1 MEELNNCS
9 REELITIV
17 LMMQGQLDTLNENI
31 ERLIEQVRI
40 ANSYR
45 FGKHTETLDSIDGQL
60 SFFDEAENCCNL
72 SVPEPA
78 AEEVLPS
85 RRNHKKKGQRE
96 TDLKDFPEE
105 ILPPYQVS
113 TEELDTF
120 YGAGNW
126 RRMKDETY
134 KRLRHEP
141 ESWTVEVHTVEV
153 YVGTGGDHQD
163 EFLRGKRPKDLLR
176 GSIVTP
182 SLLASILN
190 VKYVNSSAL
199 HRVEQEFQ
207 RNGVNIS
214 RQTMSNWIIRCA
226 EKYFAPFVDR
236 MKQELLSLPVT
247 QSDET
252 PTQVIGDSDRPNSKC
267 YMWVHR
273 SGEFYKERPVVIYE
287 YQKGRDHEKPLEF
300 YRNYKGVL
308 VTDSLEQYHLL
319 DKKLPGVTNAN
330 CWAHARRAFADAV
343 KAADKKDPL
352 SDETPTQVIGDSDR
366 PNSKCYMWVHRSGE
380 FYKERPVVIYE
391 YQKGRDH
398 EKPLE
403 FYRNYK
409 GVLVTD
415 SLEQYHLL
423 DKKLPG
429 VTNANCW
436 AHARRAFA
444 DAVKAADKKDP
455 LSVKNS
461 VAYQALQKIAEFYR
475 IDTELKELPATD
487 RLTQRQTRIKPL
499 VEDFFAWAKQ
509 QAAECTVPPKSR
521 TGQGL
526 NFVIHQENYLKVF
539 LTDGDIPIDNSAS
552 ERAIRTFCIG
562 KKNWMF
568 HNTAKG
574 AGASALVYSISETA
588 KLNNLRPYYYFR
600 HILTELPKYCDEKGN
615 IDPAKLDQLMPW
627 AEELPEEC
635 RKPRRS

>member
-1 MEELNNCS
+1 MADRHTLEELNNCS

-45 FGKHTETLDSIDGQL
+45 FGKHAETLDSIDGQL
-60 SFFDEAENCCNL
+60 SFFDEAESCCDL

-105 ILPPYQVS
+105 ILPPYHVS

-182 SLLASILN
+182 SLLAPILN

-287 YQKGRDHEKPLEF
+287 YQKGRDHEKPL
-300 YRNYKGVL
+300 
-308 VTDSLEQYHLL
+308 
-319 DKKLPGVTNAN
+319 
-330 CWAHARRAFADAV
+330 
-343 KAADKKDPL
+343 
-352 SDETPTQVIGDSDR
+352 
-366 PNSKCYMWVHRSGE
+366 
-380 FYKERPVVIYE
+380 
-391 YQKGRDH
+391 
-398 EKPLE
+398 
-403 FYRNYK
+403 
-409 GVLVTD
+409 
-415 SLEQYHLL
+415 
-423 DKKLPG
+423 
-429 VTNANCW
+429 
-436 AHARRAFA
+436 
-444 DAVKAADKKDP
+444 
-455 LSVKNS
+455 
-461 VAYQALQKIAEFYR
+461 
-475 IDTELKELPATD
+475 
-487 RLTQRQTRIKPL
+487 

-509 QAAECTVPPKSR
+509 QAAECAVPPKSR

-526 NFVIHQENYLKVF
+526 NFVIHQEKYLKIF